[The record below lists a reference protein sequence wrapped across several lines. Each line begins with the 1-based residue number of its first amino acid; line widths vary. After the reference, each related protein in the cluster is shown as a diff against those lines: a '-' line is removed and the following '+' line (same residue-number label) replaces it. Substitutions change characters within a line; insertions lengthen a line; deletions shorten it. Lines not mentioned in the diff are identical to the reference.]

1 MKLKSLGNR
10 IFVVMSPASVLL
22 SPSLRLPR
30 RGVKRRNSGSHPI
43 TIGSCTFRSL
53 MGLLVFSFFLSSHLE
68 AQTDTLNVDN
78 INKEIKTINTPAPN
92 DSWSSR
98 PPGYNYSNLTPGQKK
113 KRQWL
118 IGGINVA
125 GYGGSFYFLNK
136 AWYKDYPKT
145 SFHTF
150 NDSREWLQVDKMGH
164 SWTAYNT
171 SRGSAAMWRWAGVSQ
186 KKAAWIGG
194 LSGAAYL
201 TVIELLDGRSSKWGW
216 SWSDIAAN
224 YTGSALFVGQEL
236 AWQEQR
242 IQFKFSFH
250 KKKYGDPQLEQR
262 ADDLFGMSLP
272 ERMLKDYNA
281 QTYWLSVNLKSF
293 FKQSKLPPWLN
304 IAVGYGADGMYGGFE
319 NKWLDQLGNEMN
331 RTDIPRKRQFY
342 VAPDI
347 DFTKIK
353 TSSKLLRTCFA
364 VLNCLKMP
372 APALM
377 MDSKGKFKAYPF
389 YF

>member
-1 MKLKSLGNR
+1 MLNAGNEVIKFYYLKLKSLGNR
-10 IFVVMSPASVLL
+10 IFVVMSPAKVLL
-22 SPSLRLPR
+22 SPSLA
-30 RGVKRRNSGSHPI
+30 SH
-43 TIGSCTFRSL
+43 SCTFRSL
-53 MGLLVFSFFLSSHLE
+53 MGLLAISFFLSPHLE
-68 AQTDTLNVDN
+68 AQTEILIPDST
-78 INKEIKTINTPAPN
+78 NKEIKTQTASIPN
-92 DSWSSR
+92 PKNGSWSSR
-98 PPGYNYSNLTPGQKK
+98 SSHYNYYNLTPGQKK

-118 IGGINVA
+118 IGGINVM
-125 GYGGSFYFLNK
+125 GYGGSLVILNR

-150 NDSREWLQVDKMGH
+150 NDSREWLQADKAGH

-201 TVIELLDGRSSKWGW
+201 TVIELLDGHSSKWGW

-224 YTGSALFVGQEL
+224 YTGTGLFIAQEL
-236 AWQEQR
+236 AWQDQR
-242 IQFKFSFH
+242 IQFKLSFH
-250 KKKYGDPQLEQR
+250 KKKYGDAQLEQR

-281 QTYWLSVNLKSF
+281 QTYWLSMNLKSF

-319 NKWLDQLGNEMN
+319 NKWSDQLGNEMN

-342 VAPDI
+342 LAPDI

-353 TSSKLLRTCFA
+353 TNSKLLRTSFA
-364 VLNCLKMP
+364 VLNCLKFP
-372 APALM
+372 SPALLV
-377 MDSKGKFKAYPF
+377 DSKGKLKAYPF